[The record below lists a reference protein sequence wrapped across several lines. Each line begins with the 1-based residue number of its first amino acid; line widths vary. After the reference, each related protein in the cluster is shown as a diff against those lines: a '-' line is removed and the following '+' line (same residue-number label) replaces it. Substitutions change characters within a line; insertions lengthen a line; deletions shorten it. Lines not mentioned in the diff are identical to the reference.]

1 MLMKLKISF
10 LGNMIYGWY
19 FVVFL
24 KTSLFERYIYCIA
37 VGIIIVLFIRHYIMM
52 FEEVH
57 TVLGLMY
64 AMLLHMYVGRLDVHI
79 IIQI

>member
-1 MLMKLKISF
+1 MF
-10 LGNMIYGWY
+10 L
-19 FVVFL
+19 
-24 KTSLFERYIYCIA
+24 RYIYYIA
-37 VGIIIVLFIRHYIMM
+37 VGIIIILFIRHYIMM